1 MFELIMLGLML
12 FVGLAVLPLIY
23 IAVEEIRRCRYWKRR
38 NRCKQAVERA
48 RELETEKKVG

>member
-12 FVGLAVLPLIY
+12 FGGLAVLPVIY
-23 IAVEEIRRCRYWKRR
+23 IIVEEIRRYRYWKRK

-48 RELETEKKVG
+48 RELEAEKKVS